1 MKTNNFFIITAA
13 DPTAHF
19 SNKFA
24 GRVKNLFTAFAEEA
38 SNISVE
44 NCGNSLSVNYDS
56 EVNELDETA
65 PYQMAALFEE
75 FVSENAAEVND
86 EIYEY
91 GEYAEAKAA

>member
-13 DPTAHF
+13 NPTAHF

-24 GRVKNLFTAFAEEA
+24 NKVKELFTEFAVDKN
-38 SNISVE
+38 NISVC
-44 NCGNSLSVNYDS
+44 NLGNSLAVNYDEETS
-56 EVNELDETA
+56 ELDETA
-65 PYQMAALFEE
+65 PYETAMLFEE